1 MTSRVYI
8 VDAHDRQA
16 AVRSLVREGFLGQS
30 LSGGAGWNG
39 IDLAE
44 DSPAVSESGGPALR
58 PVLSSKT
65 VLLKANFNSADPF
78 PASTH
83 LDTLRT
89 LVALAQEAGAARVI
103 VAERS
108 GMGDTRK
115 NLEKLGVFAL
125 AAEMGFEVLVLDELP
140 KESWVHLKR
149 GETHWLRGFYL
160 PKVVFEADVVIQT
173 CCLKTHRFGGHFT
186 MSLKNSVGLVAKK
199 LPGSVYD
206 YMWEL
211 HGSPYQ
217 RLMIAEINA
226 FYRVDFAVLDAAK
239 AFISGGPDKGPE
251 VAPEVMLASR
261 DRVALDAAGVA
272 LLLDQGASSL
282 SKKPVFTH
290 DQIRRAAELGVGSAS
305 AAEIELVPLDEQGRR
320 AAERMMPFLQ

>member
-1 MTSRVYI
+1 V
-8 VDAHDRQA
+8 
-16 AVRSLVREGFLGQS
+16 
-30 LSGGAGWNG
+30 
-39 IDLAE
+39 AE
-44 DSPAVSESGGPALR
+44 DSLTVASEGVPAPPQALSG
-58 PVLSSKT
+58 KT

-83 LDTLRT
+83 LDTLRA
-89 LVALAQEAGAARVI
+89 LVAVMQEAGAGRVL

-108 GMGDTRK
+108 GMGDTRQ
-115 NLEKLGVFAL
+115 NLDKLGVLTL
-125 AAEMGFEVLVLDELP
+125 AAEMGFEVVVLDELT
-140 KESWVHLKR
+140 KGSWAHVKR

-160 PKVVFEADVVIQT
+160 PKVVFEADVIIQT

-226 FYRVDFAVLDAAK
+226 FYRVDFAVLDAAR
-239 AFISGGPDKGPE
+239 AFISGGPDKGAE
-251 VAPEVMLASR
+251 VAPEVMLASS
-261 DRVALDAAGVA
+261 DRVALDAAGLA
-272 LLLDQGASSL
+272 LLVDYRASGL
-282 SKKPVFTH
+282 AKKPIFAH
-290 DQIRRAAELGVGSAS
+290 EQIRRAAELGVGAVSAS
-305 AAEIELVPLDEQGRR
+305 EIELIPLDERGRR
-320 AAERMMPFLQ
+320 VAERVMAFLQ